1 MFFQDLDDSP
11 AEADVTVVPETPRV
25 TRNTHHFSSSSS
37 LSTLSVSEEDDV
49 RVTSVSPSKTRK
61 QLSEEANDFLSKL
74 KQRVDRDKGKRRG
87 KGKRKKKLG
96 TKDSAGERS
105 VTHGTPRKRSP
116 RSRQDNCTDTSPLAC
131 DVRASVKS
139 HQRCSASPVAEIP
152 RASRREDCTD
162 TSPMACDVRASVKS
176 HQHPTTSPAGDIP
189 RDFESCSNLPLQEF
203 RRDVEPRPVSPG
215 RTSPGYSQQSRAS
228 PILLHEDCVSDC
240 VVLDHSPPLSP
251 DLFQQQHESPQ
262 NSPHKEIGETVAA
275 ELLKCYSPRG
285 KNISFENLD
294 DVDIAESCANQ
305 TAVNVSRP
313 LEVMSPPVPSPEYSF
328 LEPISSPGS
337 PLPCASPLR
346 DQIVCSPDSVSPGL
360 PVGWKST
367 QSESGPG
374 TCAPSNSPVSPSVCS
389 FSSQIADSR
398 RKSGKQETASRKLDL
413 EKEKESTEPG
423 PSTDV
428 IEIDLN
434 LPLME
439 RIRAARNGGKKIY
452 KVKDVN
458 EDGSDEDCMENK
470 LVPNMKKTPEA
481 SSQKDSELISTAEM
495 KEVQNISVDADLDFH
510 DDGGYNFDVEE
521 LQNLERLENDKQADF
536 NDQEEYHLEK
546 GNGARKEKASKA
558 GGNKRKI
565 PPSQRQRK
573 QDDDDEEEDKPQK
586 TQKKRGKKAESG
598 TSKATAQTISG
609 RVTPMPNYNDMATPV
624 LKVNLL
630 WKRIFY
636 AY

>member
-1 MFFQDLDDSP
+1 M
-11 AEADVTVVPETPRV
+11 
-25 TRNTHHFSSSSS
+25 TRNTHYFSSSSS
-37 LSTLSVSEEDDV
+37 LSTLSANEEDDV
-49 RVTSVSPSKTRK
+49 RVTSFSPSKTRK

-74 KQRVDRDKGKRRG
+74 KQRVDRDKDKRRG
-87 KGKRKKKLG
+87 KGKRKKKVG

-131 DVRASVKS
+131 DVGASV
-139 HQRCSASPVAEIP
+139 R
-152 RASRREDCTD
+152 
-162 TSPMACDVRASVKS
+162 S
-176 HQHPTTSPAGDIP
+176 HQHATASPAGDIP
-189 RDFESCSNLPLQEF
+189 RDFESCSNLPLPEF
-203 RRDVEPRPVSPG
+203 PRDVEPRRVSPE
-215 RTSPGYSQQSRAS
+215 RISPGYSQQSRAS
-228 PILLHEDCVSDC
+228 PTLLHEDCVSDC

-262 NSPHKEIGETVAA
+262 NSAYKEKGETMSA
-275 ELLKCYSPRG
+275 ELLKCHSPGG

-294 DVDIAESCANQ
+294 DVDIVESCANQ

-337 PLPCASPLR
+337 SLPCASALQ

-360 PVGWKST
+360 PVGLKST
-367 QSESGPG
+367 QSESGLG
-374 TCAPSNSPVSPSVCS
+374 TCAQSNSPVSPSVCS

-398 RKSGKQETASRKLDL
+398 RKSRKQETASRKLDL
-413 EKEKESTEPG
+413 EKEKEKEKESTEPG
-423 PSTDV
+423 LSTDV

-439 RIRAARNGGKKIY
+439 RIRAARNGGKKIF

-470 LVPNMKKTPEA
+470 RVPNMKKTPEA
-481 SSQKDSELISTAEM
+481 SSQKDSELISTVEM
-495 KEVQNISVDADLDFH
+495 KEVQNISVDSDLDFH

-521 LQNLERLENDKQADF
+521 LQNLERLKNDNQADF
-536 NDQEEYHLEK
+536 NEQEECHPEK
-546 GNGARKEKASKA
+546 GKTSRQEKASKA

-565 PPSQRQRK
+565 PPSQQQRK
-573 QDDDDEEEDKPQK
+573 KDDEEEEDKPQK
-586 TQKKRGKKAESG
+586 TQKKRGKKAQSE
-598 TSKATAQTISG
+598 TSKATAQTVSG

-624 LKVNLL
+624 LKVNML

>member
-1 MFFQDLDDSP
+1 M
-11 AEADVTVVPETPRV
+11 

-37 LSTLSVSEEDDV
+37 LSTLSASEEDDV
-49 RVTSVSPSKTRK
+49 RVTSFSPSKTRK

-74 KQRVDRDKGKRRG
+74 KQRVDRDKDKRRG
-87 KGKRKKKLG
+87 KGKRKKKVG
-96 TKDSAGERS
+96 TKDWAGERS

-131 DVRASVKS
+131 DVRASV
-139 HQRCSASPVAEIP
+139 R
-152 RASRREDCTD
+152 
-162 TSPMACDVRASVKS
+162 S
-176 HQHPTTSPAGDIP
+176 HQHPTASPAGDIP
-189 RDFESCSNLPLQEF
+189 RDLESCSNLPLQEF
-203 RRDVEPRPVSPG
+203 PRDVEPRLVSPD
-215 RTSPGYSQQSRAS
+215 RISPGYSQQSRAS
-228 PILLHEDCVSDC
+228 PTLLHEDCVSDC

-262 NSPHKEIGETVAA
+262 NSAYKEKGETMSA
-275 ELLKCYSPRG
+275 ELLKCHSPGG

-294 DVDIAESCANQ
+294 DVDIVESCANQ

-337 PLPCASPLR
+337 SLPCASPPQ
-346 DQIVCSPDSVSPGL
+346 DKIVCSPDSVSPGL
-360 PVGWKST
+360 PVGLKST
-367 QSESGPG
+367 QSESGLG
-374 TCAPSNSPVSPSVCS
+374 TCAQSNSPVSPSVCS
-389 FSSQIADSR
+389 FSSQTADSR
-398 RKSGKQETASRKLDL
+398 KKSRKQETASRKLDL

-452 KVKDVN
+452 KVKDVI

-470 LVPNMKKTPEA
+470 LVPNMKKTTEA
-481 SSQKDSELISTAEM
+481 SSQKDSELISTVEM

-521 LQNLERLENDKQADF
+521 LQNLERLKNDNQVNF
-536 NDQEEYHLEK
+536 NEREECHPEK
-546 GNGARKEKASKA
+546 GKSSRQEKASKA

-565 PPSQRQRK
+565 PPSQQQRK
-573 QDDDDEEEDKPQK
+573 QDDDDEEDKPQK
-586 TQKKRGKKAESG
+586 TQKKRGKKAESE
-598 TSKATAQTISG
+598 TSKATAQTVSG

-624 LKVNLL
+624 LKVNML

>member
-1 MFFQDLDDSP
+1 M
-11 AEADVTVVPETPRV
+11 A
-25 TRNTHHFSSSSS
+25 RNTHHSSSSSS
-37 LSTLSVSEEDDV
+37 LSTLSASEEDDV
-49 RVTSVSPSKTRK
+49 RVTSFSPSKTRK

-74 KQRVDRDKGKRRG
+74 KQRVDRDKDKRRG
-87 KGKRKKKLG
+87 KGKRKKKVG

-131 DVRASVKS
+131 HVRASVRS
-139 HQRCSASPVAEIP
+139 HQRRSASPVGEIP
-152 RASRREDCTD
+152 RGSRQEDCID
-162 TSPMACDVRASVKS
+162 TSPLACDVRASVRS
-176 HQHPTTSPAGDIP
+176 HQHLTASPAGDIP
-189 RDFESCSNLPLQEF
+189 RDLESCSNLPLQEF
-203 RRDVEPRPVSPG
+203 SRDVEPRRVSPE
-215 RTSPGYSQQSRAS
+215 RIPPGYSQQSRAS
-228 PILLHEDCVSDC
+228 PTLLHEDCVSDC

-262 NSPHKEIGETVAA
+262 TPTYNEKGETMSA
-275 ELLKCYSPRG
+275 ELLKCHSPG
-285 KNISFENLD
+285 SKNISFENLD
-294 DVDIAESCANQ
+294 DADIAESCANQ

-337 PLPCASPLR
+337 PLPCASPLH
-346 DQIVCSPDSVSPGL
+346 DQIVCSPDSVSPSL
-360 PVGWKST
+360 PAGWKST
-367 QSESGPG
+367 QSGSGLG

-398 RKSGKQETASRKLDL
+398 RKSRKQETASRKLDL

-452 KVKDVN
+452 KVTDVN
-458 EDGSDEDCMENK
+458 EDGSDEDCMEDK
-470 LVPNMKKTPEA
+470 LAPNLKKCPEA
-481 SSQKDSELISTAEM
+481 SSQKDNDLISTVEIR
-495 KEVQNISVDADLDFH
+495 EVQKISGDTDLDFH

-521 LQNLERLENDKQADF
+521 LQNLERLENDNQADF
-536 NDQEEYHLEK
+536 NEQEECHPEEGK
-546 GNGARKEKASKA
+546 SSRQEKASKA

-586 TQKKRGKKAESG
+586 TQKKRGKKAESE
-598 TSKATAQTISG
+598 TSKATVPTVSG

-624 LKVNLL
+624 LKVNML

-636 AY
+636 TY

>member
-1 MFFQDLDDSP
+1 M
-11 AEADVTVVPETPRV
+11 
-25 TRNTHHFSSSSS
+25 TRNTHYFSSSSS
-37 LSTLSVSEEDDV
+37 LSTLSASEEDDV
-49 RVTSVSPSKTRK
+49 RVTCFSPSKTRK

-74 KQRVDRDKGKRRG
+74 KQRVDRDKDKRRG
-87 KGKRKKKLG
+87 KGKRKKKVG
-96 TKDSAGERS
+96 TKDSAGKRS

-131 DVRASVKS
+131 DVRASV
-139 HQRCSASPVAEIP
+139 R
-152 RASRREDCTD
+152 
-162 TSPMACDVRASVKS
+162 S
-176 HQHPTTSPAGDIP
+176 HQHPTASPAGDIP
-189 RDFESCSNLPLQEF
+189 RDLESCSNLPLQEF
-203 RRDVEPRPVSPG
+203 PRDVEPRLVSPD
-215 RTSPGYSQQSRAS
+215 RISPGYSQQSRAS
-228 PILLHEDCVSDC
+228 PTLLHEDCVPDC

-262 NSPHKEIGETVAA
+262 NSAYKEKGETVSA
-275 ELLKCYSPRG
+275 ELLKCHSPGG

-294 DVDIAESCANQ
+294 DVDIVESCANQ

-328 LEPISSPGS
+328 LEPVSSPGS
-337 PLPCASPLR
+337 PLPCPSPPQ

-360 PVGWKST
+360 PVGLKST
-367 QSESGPG
+367 QSESGLG
-374 TCAPSNSPVSPSVCS
+374 TCAQSNSPVSPSVCS
-389 FSSQIADSR
+389 FSSQTADSR
-398 RKSGKQETASRKLDL
+398 KKSRKQETASRKLDL
-413 EKEKESTEPG
+413 EKEKEKESTEPG

-452 KVKDVN
+452 KVKDVI

-470 LVPNMKKTPEA
+470 LVPNMKKTTEA
-481 SSQKDSELISTAEM
+481 SSQKDSELISTVEM

-521 LQNLERLENDKQADF
+521 LQNLERLKNDNQVDF
-536 NDQEEYHLEK
+536 NEQEECHPEK
-546 GNGARKEKASKA
+546 GKSSRQEKASKA

-565 PPSQRQRK
+565 PPSQQQRK
-573 QDDDDEEEDKPQK
+573 QGDDDDEEDKPQK
-586 TQKKRGKKAESG
+586 TQKKRGKKAESE
-598 TSKATAQTISG
+598 TSKTTAQTVSG

-624 LKVNLL
+624 LKVNMLL
-630 WKRIFY
+630 KLIFY

>member
-1 MFFQDLDDSP
+1 M
-11 AEADVTVVPETPRV
+11 A
-25 TRNTHHFSSSSS
+25 RNTHHFSSSSS
-37 LSTLSVSEEDDV
+37 LSTLSASEEDDV
-49 RVTSVSPSKTRK
+49 RVTSFSPSKTRK

-74 KQRVDRDKGKRRG
+74 KQRVDRDKDKRRG
-87 KGKRKKKLG
+87 KGKRKKKVG

-116 RSRQDNCTDTSPLAC
+116 RSRQDNCTDTSSLAC
-131 DVRASVKS
+131 DVRASVRS
-139 HQRCSASPVAEIP
+139 HQGRSASPVGEIP
-152 RASRREDCTD
+152 RGSYREDCTD
-162 TSPMACDVRASVKS
+162 TSPLACNVRASVRS
-176 HQHPTTSPAGDIP
+176 HQHPTASPAGDIP
-189 RDFESCSNLPLQEF
+189 RDLETCSNLPLQEF
-203 RRDVEPRPVSPG
+203 PRDVEPRRVSPE
-215 RTSPGYSQQSRAS
+215 RISPGYSQQSRAS
-228 PILLHEDCVSDC
+228 PTLLHEDCVSDC
-240 VVLDHSPPLSP
+240 VVLDNSPPLSP

-262 NSPHKEIGETVAA
+262 NSAYKEKGETMSA
-275 ELLKCYSPRG
+275 EPLKCHSPGG

-328 LEPISSPGS
+328 LEPISSPGF
-337 PLPCASPLR
+337 PLPCASPLQ

-367 QSESGPG
+367 QSDSGLG

-398 RKSGKQETASRKLDL
+398 RKSRKQETASRKLDL
-413 EKEKESTEPG
+413 EKEKKKESTEPG

-458 EDGSDEDCMENK
+458 EDGSDEDCREDK
-470 LVPNMKKTPEA
+470 LVPNMKKSPEA
-481 SSQKDSELISTAEM
+481 SSQKDSELISKVEM
-495 KEVQNISVDADLDFH
+495 KEVQDISVDADLDFH

-521 LQNLERLENDKQADF
+521 LQNLERLKNDNQADF
-536 NDQEEYHLEK
+536 NEQEKCHPEK
-546 GNGARKEKASKA
+546 GKSSRQDKASTV

-573 QDDDDEEEDKPQK
+573 QDDDDEEEDKSQK
-586 TQKKRGKKAESG
+586 IQKKCGKKAESG
-598 TSKATAQTISG
+598 TSKATAQTVSG

-624 LKVNLL
+624 LKVDMHL
-630 WKRIFY
+630 KRIV
-636 AY
+636 

>member
-1 MFFQDLDDSP
+1 M
-11 AEADVTVVPETPRV
+11 

-37 LSTLSVSEEDDV
+37 LSTLSASEEDDV
-49 RVTSVSPSKTRK
+49 RVTSFSPSKTRK

-74 KQRVDRDKGKRRG
+74 KQRVDRDKDKRRG
-87 KGKRKKKLG
+87 KGKRKKKVG

-131 DVRASVKS
+131 DVRASV
-139 HQRCSASPVAEIP
+139 R
-152 RASRREDCTD
+152 
-162 TSPMACDVRASVKS
+162 S
-176 HQHPTTSPAGDIP
+176 HQHPTASPAGDIP
-189 RDFESCSNLPLQEF
+189 RDLESCSNLPLQEF
-203 RRDVEPRPVSPG
+203 PRDVEPRLVSPD
-215 RTSPGYSQQSRAS
+215 RISPGYSQQSRAS
-228 PILLHEDCVSDC
+228 PTLLHEDCVPDC

-262 NSPHKEIGETVAA
+262 NSAYKEKGETVSA
-275 ELLKCYSPRG
+275 ELLKCHSPGG

-294 DVDIAESCANQ
+294 DVDIVESCANQ

-328 LEPISSPGS
+328 LEPVSSPGS
-337 PLPCASPLR
+337 PLPCPSPPQ

-360 PVGWKST
+360 PVGLKST
-367 QSESGPG
+367 QSESGLG
-374 TCAPSNSPVSPSVCS
+374 TCAQSNSPVSPSVCS
-389 FSSQIADSR
+389 FSSQTADSR
-398 RKSGKQETASRKLDL
+398 KKSRKQETASRKLDL
-413 EKEKESTEPG
+413 EKEKEKESTEPG

-470 LVPNMKKTPEA
+470 RVPNMKKSPEA
-481 SSQKDSELISTAEM
+481 SSQKDSELISTMEM
-495 KEVQNISVDADLDFH
+495 KEVQNISVDSDLDFH

-521 LQNLERLENDKQADF
+521 LQNLERLKNDNQVDF
-536 NDQEEYHLEK
+536 NEQEECHLEK
-546 GNGARKEKASKA
+546 GKSSRQEKASKA

-565 PPSQRQRK
+565 PPSQQQRK
-573 QDDDDEEEDKPQK
+573 QGDDDDEEDKPQK
-586 TQKKRGKKAESG
+586 TQKKRGKKAESE
-598 TSKATAQTISG
+598 TSKTTAQTVSG

-624 LKVNLL
+624 LKVNMLL
-630 WKRIFY
+630 KLIFY

>member
-1 MFFQDLDDSP
+1 M
-11 AEADVTVVPETPRV
+11 A
-25 TRNTHHFSSSSS
+25 RNTHHFSSSSS
-37 LSTLSVSEEDDV
+37 LSTLSASEEDDV
-49 RVTSVSPSKTRK
+49 RVTSFSPSKTRK

-74 KQRVDRDKGKRRG
+74 KQRVDRDKDKRRG
-87 KGKRKKKLG
+87 KGKRKKKVG

-131 DVRASVKS
+131 DVRASV
-139 HQRCSASPVAEIP
+139 R
-152 RASRREDCTD
+152 
-162 TSPMACDVRASVKS
+162 S
-176 HQHPTTSPAGDIP
+176 HQHPTASPAGDIP
-189 RDFESCSNLPLQEF
+189 RDLESCSNLPLQEF
-203 RRDVEPRPVSPG
+203 PRDVEPRLVSPD
-215 RTSPGYSQQSRAS
+215 RISPGYSQQSRAS
-228 PILLHEDCVSDC
+228 PTLLHEDCVPDC

-262 NSPHKEIGETVAA
+262 NSAYKETGETMSS
-275 ELLKCYSPRG
+275 ELLKCHSPG
-285 KNISFENLD
+285 DKNISFENLD

-337 PLPCASPLR
+337 PMPCASPLQ
-346 DQIVCSPDSVSPGL
+346 DKIVCSPDSVSPGL

-367 QSESGPG
+367 QSESGLG
-374 TCAPSNSPVSPSVCS
+374 TCAESNSPVSPSVCS

-398 RKSGKQETASRKLDL
+398 RKSRKQETASRKLDL
-413 EKEKESTEPG
+413 EKEKEKEKESTEPG
-423 PSTDV
+423 LSTDV

-481 SSQKDSELISTAEM
+481 SSQKDGELISTVEM
-495 KEVQNISVDADLDFH
+495 KEVQNISVDSDLDFH

-521 LQNLERLENDKQADF
+521 LQNLERLKNDNQVDF
-536 NDQEEYHLEK
+536 NEQEECHPEK
-546 GNGARKEKASKA
+546 GKSSRQEKASKG

-565 PPSQRQRK
+565 PPSQQQRK
-573 QDDDDEEEDKPQK
+573 QDDDDEEDKPQK
-586 TQKKRGKKAESG
+586 TQKKRGKKAESE
-598 TSKATAQTISG
+598 TSKATAQTVSG

-630 WKRIFY
+630 LKLIFY

>member
-1 MFFQDLDDSP
+1 M
-11 AEADVTVVPETPRV
+11 

-37 LSTLSVSEEDDV
+37 LSTLSASEEDDV
-49 RVTSVSPSKTRK
+49 RVTSFSPSKTRK

-74 KQRVDRDKGKRRG
+74 KQRVDRDKDKRRG
-87 KGKRKKKLG
+87 KGKRKKKVG

-105 VTHGTPRKRSP
+105 LTHGTPRKRSP
-116 RSRQDNCTDTSPLAC
+116 RPRQDNCTDTSSLACDVRASVRSHQRRSPSPVGGIPRGSRQEDCTDTSPLAC
-131 DVRASVKS
+131 DVRAPI
-139 HQRCSASPVAEIP
+139 R
-152 RASRREDCTD
+152 
-162 TSPMACDVRASVKS
+162 S
-176 HQHPTTSPAGDIP
+176 HQHPTASPAGDLP
-189 RDFESCSNLPLQEF
+189 RDLENYSNLPLQEF
-203 RRDVEPRPVSPG
+203 PRDVEPRLVSPD
-215 RTSPGYSQQSRAS
+215 RISPGYSQQSRAS
-228 PILLHEDCVSDC
+228 PTLLHEDCVPDC

-262 NSPHKEIGETVAA
+262 NSAYKEKGETMSA
-275 ELLKCYSPRG
+275 ELLKCHSPGG

-294 DVDIAESCANQ
+294 DVDIVESCANQ

-337 PLPCASPLR
+337 PMPCASPLH

-360 PVGWKST
+360 PVGLKST
-367 QSESGPG
+367 QSESGLG
-374 TCAPSNSPVSPSVCS
+374 TCAQSTSPVSPSVCS

-398 RKSGKQETASRKLDL
+398 RKSRKQETASRKLDL
-413 EKEKESTEPG
+413 EKEKEKEKESTEPG
-423 PSTDV
+423 LSTDV

-481 SSQKDSELISTAEM
+481 SSQKDSELISTVEM

-521 LQNLERLENDKQADF
+521 LQNLERLKNDNQVDF
-536 NDQEEYHLEK
+536 NEQEECHPEK
-546 GNGARKEKASKA
+546 GKSSRQEKASKG

-565 PPSQRQRK
+565 PPSQQQRK
-573 QDDDDEEEDKPQK
+573 QDDDDEEDKPQK
-586 TQKKRGKKAESG
+586 TQKKRGKKAESE
-598 TSKATAQTISG
+598 TSKATAQTVSG

-630 WKRIFY
+630 LKLIFY

>member
-1 MFFQDLDDSP
+1 M
-11 AEADVTVVPETPRV
+11 
-25 TRNTHHFSSSSS
+25 TRNTHYFSSSSS
-37 LSTLSVSEEDDV
+37 LSTLSASEEDDV
-49 RVTSVSPSKTRK
+49 RVTSFSPSKTRK

-74 KQRVDRDKGKRRG
+74 KQRVDRDKEKRRG
-87 KGKRKKKLG
+87 KGKRKKKVG

-105 VTHGTPRKRSP
+105 VTHGTSRRRSP

-131 DVRASVKS
+131 DVRASV
-139 HQRCSASPVAEIP
+139 R
-152 RASRREDCTD
+152 
-162 TSPMACDVRASVKS
+162 S
-176 HQHPTTSPAGDIP
+176 HQHPTASPAGDIP
-189 RDFESCSNLPLQEF
+189 RDLESCSNLPLQEF
-203 RRDVEPRPVSPG
+203 PRDVEPRLVSPD
-215 RTSPGYSQQSRAS
+215 RISPGYSQQSKAS
-228 PILLHEDCVSDC
+228 PTLLHEDCVPDC

-262 NSPHKEIGETVAA
+262 NSAYKEIGETMSS
-275 ELLKCYSPRG
+275 ELLKCHSPG
-285 KNISFENLD
+285 DKNISFENLD

-305 TAVNVSRP
+305 TAVDVSRP
-313 LEVMSPPVPSPEYSF
+313 LEVMSPPIPSPEYSF

-337 PLPCASPLR
+337 PMPCASPLQ

-367 QSESGPG
+367 QSESGLG
-374 TCAPSNSPVSPSVCS
+374 TCAESNSPVSPSVCL

-398 RKSGKQETASRKLDL
+398 RKSRKQETASRKLDL
-413 EKEKESTEPG
+413 EKEKEKESTEPG

-458 EDGSDEDCMENK
+458 EDGSNEDCMENK

-481 SSQKDSELISTAEM
+481 SSQKDSELISTVEM

-521 LQNLERLENDKQADF
+521 LQNLERLKNDNQVDF
-536 NDQEEYHLEK
+536 NEQEECHPEK
-546 GNGARKEKASKA
+546 GKSSRQEKASKA

-565 PPSQRQRK
+565 PLSQQQRK
-573 QDDDDEEEDKPQK
+573 QGDDDDEEDKPQK
-586 TQKKRGKKAESG
+586 TQKKRGKKAESE
-598 TSKATAQTISG
+598 TSKATAQTVSG

-624 LKVNLL
+624 LKVNILL
-630 WKRIFY
+630 KLIFY

>member
-1 MFFQDLDDSP
+1 M
-11 AEADVTVVPETPRV
+11 

-37 LSTLSVSEEDDV
+37 LSTLSASEEDDV
-49 RVTSVSPSKTRK
+49 RVTCFSPSKTRK

-74 KQRVDRDKGKRRG
+74 KQRVDRDKDKRRG
-87 KGKRKKKLG
+87 KGKRKKKVG

-105 VTHGTPRKRSP
+105 LTHGTPRKRSP
-116 RSRQDNCTDTSPLAC
+116 RPRQDNCTDTSSLAC
-131 DVRASVKS
+131 DVRASV
-139 HQRCSASPVAEIP
+139 R
-152 RASRREDCTD
+152 
-162 TSPMACDVRASVKS
+162 S
-176 HQHPTTSPAGDIP
+176 HQHPTASPAGDIP
-189 RDFESCSNLPLQEF
+189 RDLESCSNLPLQEF
-203 RRDVEPRPVSPG
+203 PRDVEPRLVSPD
-215 RTSPGYSQQSRAS
+215 RISPGYSQQSRAS
-228 PILLHEDCVSDC
+228 PTLLHEDCVPDC

-262 NSPHKEIGETVAA
+262 NSAYKEKGETVSA
-275 ELLKCYSPRG
+275 ELLKCHSPG
-285 KNISFENLD
+285 AKNISFENLD
-294 DVDIAESCANQ
+294 DVDIVESCANQ
-305 TAVNVSRP
+305 TAVNLSRP

-328 LEPISSPGS
+328 LEPVSSPGS
-337 PLPCASPLR
+337 PLPCASPPQ

-360 PVGWKST
+360 PVGLKST
-367 QSESGPG
+367 QSESGLG
-374 TCAPSNSPVSPSVCS
+374 TCAESNSPVSPSVCS

-398 RKSGKQETASRKLDL
+398 RKSRKQETASRKLDL
-413 EKEKESTEPG
+413 EKEKEKEKESTEPG
-423 PSTDV
+423 LSTDV

-481 SSQKDSELISTAEM
+481 SSQKDGELISTVEM
-495 KEVQNISVDADLDFH
+495 KEVQNISVDSDLDFH

-521 LQNLERLENDKQADF
+521 LQNLERLKNDNQVDF
-536 NDQEEYHLEK
+536 NEQEECHPEEGK
-546 GNGARKEKASKA
+546 SSRQEKASKG

-565 PPSQRQRK
+565 PPSQQQRK
-573 QDDDDEEEDKPQK
+573 QDDDDEEDKPQK
-586 TQKKRGKKAESG
+586 TQKKRGKKAESE
-598 TSKATAQTISG
+598 TSKATAQTVSG

-630 WKRIFY
+630 LKLIFY

>member
-1 MFFQDLDDSP
+1 M
-11 AEADVTVVPETPRV
+11 
-25 TRNTHHFSSSSS
+25 TRNTHYFSSSSS
-37 LSTLSVSEEDDV
+37 LSTLSASEEDDV
-49 RVTSVSPSKTRK
+49 RVTSFSPSKTRK

-74 KQRVDRDKGKRRG
+74 KQRVDRDKDKRRG
-87 KGKRKKKLG
+87 KGKRKKKVG
-96 TKDSAGERS
+96 TKDWAGERS

-131 DVRASVKS
+131 DVRASV
-139 HQRCSASPVAEIP
+139 R
-152 RASRREDCTD
+152 
-162 TSPMACDVRASVKS
+162 S
-176 HQHPTTSPAGDIP
+176 HQHPTASPAGDIP
-189 RDFESCSNLPLQEF
+189 RDLESCSNLPLQEF
-203 RRDVEPRPVSPG
+203 PRDVEPRLVSPD
-215 RTSPGYSQQSRAS
+215 RISPGYSQQSRAS
-228 PILLHEDCVSDC
+228 PTLLHEDCVPDC

-262 NSPHKEIGETVAA
+262 NSAYKEKGETVSA
-275 ELLKCYSPRG
+275 ELLKCHSPGG

-294 DVDIAESCANQ
+294 DVDIVESCANQ

-328 LEPISSPGS
+328 LEPVSSPGS
-337 PLPCASPLR
+337 PLPCPSPPQ

-360 PVGWKST
+360 PVGLKST
-367 QSESGPG
+367 QSESGLG
-374 TCAPSNSPVSPSVCS
+374 TCAQSNSPVSPSVCS
-389 FSSQIADSR
+389 FSSQTADSR
-398 RKSGKQETASRKLDL
+398 KKSRKQETASRKLDL

-458 EDGSDEDCMENK
+458 EDGSDEDCTENK

-481 SSQKDSELISTAEM
+481 SSQKDSELISTVEM

-521 LQNLERLENDKQADF
+521 LQNLERLKNDNQVNF
-536 NDQEEYHLEK
+536 NEREECHPEK
-546 GNGARKEKASKA
+546 GKSSRQEKASKA

-565 PPSQRQRK
+565 PPSQQQRK
-573 QDDDDEEEDKPQK
+573 QDDDDEEDKPQK
-586 TQKKRGKKAESG
+586 TQKKRGKKAESE
-598 TSKATAQTISG
+598 TSKATAQTVSG

-624 LKVNLL
+624 LKVNML

>member
-1 MFFQDLDDSP
+1 M
-11 AEADVTVVPETPRV
+11 

-37 LSTLSVSEEDDV
+37 LSTLSASEEDDV
-49 RVTSVSPSKTRK
+49 RVTCFSPSKTRK

-74 KQRVDRDKGKRRG
+74 KQRVDRDKDKRRG
-87 KGKRKKKLG
+87 KGKRKKKVG

-105 VTHGTPRKRSP
+105 LTHGTPRKRSP
-116 RSRQDNCTDTSPLAC
+116 RPRQDNCTDTSSLAC
-131 DVRASVKS
+131 DVRASV
-139 HQRCSASPVAEIP
+139 R
-152 RASRREDCTD
+152 
-162 TSPMACDVRASVKS
+162 S
-176 HQHPTTSPAGDIP
+176 HQHPTASPAGDIP
-189 RDFESCSNLPLQEF
+189 RDLESCSNLPLQEF
-203 RRDVEPRPVSPG
+203 PRDVEPRLVSPD
-215 RTSPGYSQQSRAS
+215 RISPGYSQQSRAS
-228 PILLHEDCVSDC
+228 PTLLHEDCVPDC

-262 NSPHKEIGETVAA
+262 NSAYKEKGETVSA
-275 ELLKCYSPRG
+275 ELLKCHSPGG

-294 DVDIAESCANQ
+294 DVDIVESCANQ

-328 LEPISSPGS
+328 LEPVSSPGS
-337 PLPCASPLR
+337 PLPCPSPPQ

-360 PVGWKST
+360 PVGLKST
-367 QSESGPG
+367 QSESGLG
-374 TCAPSNSPVSPSVCS
+374 TCTESNSPVSPSVCS

-398 RKSGKQETASRKLDL
+398 RKSRKQETASRKLDL
-413 EKEKESTEPG
+413 EKEKEKEKESTEPG
-423 PSTDV
+423 LSTDV

-470 LVPNMKKTPEA
+470 LVPNMKKTTEA
-481 SSQKDSELISTAEM
+481 SSQKDSELISTVEM

-521 LQNLERLENDKQADF
+521 LQNLERLKNDNQVNF
-536 NDQEEYHLEK
+536 NEREECHPEK
-546 GNGARKEKASKA
+546 GKSSRQEKASKA

-565 PPSQRQRK
+565 PPSQQQRK
-573 QDDDDEEEDKPQK
+573 QDDDDEEDKPQK
-586 TQKKRGKKAESG
+586 TQKKRGKKAESE
-598 TSKATAQTISG
+598 TSKATAQTVSG

-630 WKRIFY
+630 LKLIFY

>member
-1 MFFQDLDDSP
+1 M
-11 AEADVTVVPETPRV
+11 A
-25 TRNTHHFSSSSS
+25 RNTHHFSSSSS
-37 LSTLSVSEEDDV
+37 LSTLSASEEDDV
-49 RVTSVSPSKTRK
+49 RVTSFSPSKTRK
-61 QLSEEANDFLSKL
+61 RLSEEANDFLSKL
-74 KQRVDRDKGKRRG
+74 KQRVDRDKDKRRG
-87 KGKRKKKLG
+87 KGKRKKKVG

-105 VTHGTPRKRSP
+105 LTHGTPRKRSP

-131 DVRASVKS
+131 DVRASV
-139 HQRCSASPVAEIP
+139 R
-152 RASRREDCTD
+152 
-162 TSPMACDVRASVKS
+162 S
-176 HQHPTTSPAGDIP
+176 HQHPTASPAGDIP
-189 RDFESCSNLPLQEF
+189 RDLESCSNLPLQEF
-203 RRDVEPRPVSPG
+203 PRDVEPRLVSPD
-215 RTSPGYSQQSRAS
+215 RISPGYSQQSRAS
-228 PILLHEDCVSDC
+228 PTLLHEDCVPDC

-262 NSPHKEIGETVAA
+262 NSAYKEKGETVSA
-275 ELLKCYSPRG
+275 ELLKCHSPGG

-294 DVDIAESCANQ
+294 DVDIVESCANQ
-305 TAVNVSRP
+305 TAVNLSRP

-328 LEPISSPGS
+328 LEPVSSPGS
-337 PLPCASPLR
+337 PLPCPSPPQ

-367 QSESGPG
+367 QSESGLG
-374 TCAPSNSPVSPSVCS
+374 TCAESNSPVSPSVCS

-398 RKSGKQETASRKLDL
+398 RKSRKQETASRKLDL
-413 EKEKESTEPG
+413 EKEKEKESTEPG

-470 LVPNMKKTPEA
+470 LVPNMKKTTEA
-481 SSQKDSELISTAEM
+481 SSQKDSELISTVEM

-521 LQNLERLENDKQADF
+521 LQNLERLENDKLADF
-536 NDQEEYHLEK
+536 NDHEDYHPEKVNSSRQEK
-546 GNGARKEKASKA
+546 PSKA

-636 AY
+636 AYQS

>member
-1 MFFQDLDDSP
+1 M
-11 AEADVTVVPETPRV
+11 
-25 TRNTHHFSSSSS
+25 TRNTHYFSSSSS
-37 LSTLSVSEEDDV
+37 LSTLSASEEDDV
-49 RVTSVSPSKTRK
+49 RVTSFSPSKTRK

-74 KQRVDRDKGKRRG
+74 KQRVDRDKDKRRG
-87 KGKRKKKLG
+87 KGKRKKKVG

-105 VTHGTPRKRSP
+105 LTHGTSRRRSP

-131 DVRASVKS
+131 DVRASV
-139 HQRCSASPVAEIP
+139 R
-152 RASRREDCTD
+152 
-162 TSPMACDVRASVKS
+162 S
-176 HQHPTTSPAGDIP
+176 HQHPTASPAGDIP
-189 RDFESCSNLPLQEF
+189 RDLESCSNLPLQEF
-203 RRDVEPRPVSPG
+203 PRDVEPRLVSPD
-215 RTSPGYSQQSRAS
+215 RISPGYSQQSRAS
-228 PILLHEDCVSDC
+228 PTLLHEDCVSDC

-262 NSPHKEIGETVAA
+262 NSAYKEKGETVSA
-275 ELLKCYSPRG
+275 ELLKCHSPGG

-294 DVDIAESCANQ
+294 DVDIVESCANQ

-328 LEPISSPGS
+328 LEPVSSPGS
-337 PLPCASPLR
+337 PLPCPSPPQ

-360 PVGWKST
+360 PVGLKST
-367 QSESGPG
+367 QSESGLG
-374 TCAPSNSPVSPSVCS
+374 TCAQSNSPVSPSVCS

-398 RKSGKQETASRKLDL
+398 RKSRKQETASRKLDL
-413 EKEKESTEPG
+413 EKEKEKEKESTEPG
-423 PSTDV
+423 LSTDV

-452 KVKDVN
+452 KVKDVI

-470 LVPNMKKTPEA
+470 LVPNMKKTTEA
-481 SSQKDSELISTAEM
+481 SSQKDSELISPVEM

-521 LQNLERLENDKQADF
+521 LQNLERLKNDNQVDF
-536 NDQEEYHLEK
+536 NEQEECHPEK
-546 GNGARKEKASKA
+546 GKSSRQEKASKA

-565 PPSQRQRK
+565 PPSQQQRK

-586 TQKKRGKKAESG
+586 TQKKRGKKAESE
-598 TSKATAQTISG
+598 TSKATAQTVSG

-624 LKVNLL
+624 LKVNMP
-630 WKRIFY
+630 
-636 AY
+636 

>member
-1 MFFQDLDDSP
+1 M
-11 AEADVTVVPETPRV
+11 A
-25 TRNTHHFSSSSS
+25 RNTHHFSSSSS
-37 LSTLSVSEEDDV
+37 LSTLSASEEDDV
-49 RVTSVSPSKTRK
+49 RVTSFSPSKTRK

-74 KQRVDRDKGKRRG
+74 KQRVDRDKDKRRG
-87 KGKRKKKLG
+87 KGKRKKKVG

-131 DVRASVKS
+131 DVRASV
-139 HQRCSASPVAEIP
+139 R
-152 RASRREDCTD
+152 
-162 TSPMACDVRASVKS
+162 S
-176 HQHPTTSPAGDIP
+176 HQHPTASPAGDIP
-189 RDFESCSNLPLQEF
+189 RDLESCSNLPLQEF
-203 RRDVEPRPVSPG
+203 PRDVEPRLVSPD
-215 RTSPGYSQQSRAS
+215 RISPGYSQQSRAS
-228 PILLHEDCVSDC
+228 PTLLHEDCVPDC

-262 NSPHKEIGETVAA
+262 NSAYKEIGETMSS
-275 ELLKCYSPRG
+275 ELLKCHSPG
-285 KNISFENLD
+285 DKNISFENLD

-337 PLPCASPLR
+337 PMPCASPLQ
-346 DQIVCSPDSVSPGL
+346 DKIVCSPDSVSPGL

-367 QSESGPG
+367 QSESGLG
-374 TCAPSNSPVSPSVCS
+374 TCAESNSPVSPSVCS

-398 RKSGKQETASRKLDL
+398 RKSRKQETASRKLDL
-413 EKEKESTEPG
+413 EKEKEKEKESTEPG
-423 PSTDV
+423 LSTDV

-481 SSQKDSELISTAEM
+481 SSQKDGELISTVEM
-495 KEVQNISVDADLDFH
+495 KEVQNISVDSDLDFH

-521 LQNLERLENDKQADF
+521 LQNLERLKNDNQVDF
-536 NDQEEYHLEK
+536 NEQEECHPEK
-546 GNGARKEKASKA
+546 GKSSRQEKASKG

-565 PPSQRQRK
+565 PPSQQQRK
-573 QDDDDEEEDKPQK
+573 QDDDDEEDKPQK
-586 TQKKRGKKAESG
+586 TQKKRGKKAESE
-598 TSKATAQTISG
+598 TSKATAQTVSG

-630 WKRIFY
+630 LKLIFY

>member
-1 MFFQDLDDSP
+1 M
-11 AEADVTVVPETPRV
+11 
-25 TRNTHHFSSSSS
+25 TRNTHYFSSSSS
-37 LSTLSVSEEDDV
+37 LSTLSASEEDDV
-49 RVTSVSPSKTRK
+49 RVTSFSPSKTRK

-74 KQRVDRDKGKRRG
+74 KQRVDRDKDKRRG
-87 KGKRKKKLG
+87 KGKRKKKVG
-96 TKDSAGERS
+96 TKDSAGERF

-131 DVRASVKS
+131 DVRASV
-139 HQRCSASPVAEIP
+139 R
-152 RASRREDCTD
+152 
-162 TSPMACDVRASVKS
+162 S
-176 HQHPTTSPAGDIP
+176 HQHPTASPAGDIP
-189 RDFESCSNLPLQEF
+189 RDLESCSNLPLQEF
-203 RRDVEPRPVSPG
+203 PRDVEPRLVSPD
-215 RTSPGYSQQSRAS
+215 RISPGYSQQSRAS
-228 PILLHEDCVSDC
+228 PTLLHEDCVSDC

-262 NSPHKEIGETVAA
+262 NSAYKEKGETMSA
-275 ELLKCYSPRG
+275 ELLKCHSPGG
-285 KNISFENLD
+285 KNVSFENLD
-294 DVDIAESCANQ
+294 DVDIVESCANQ
-305 TAVNVSRP
+305 TSVNVSRP

-328 LEPISSPGS
+328 LEPVSSPGS
-337 PLPCASPLR
+337 PLPCPSPPQ

-360 PVGWKST
+360 PAGLKST
-367 QSESGPG
+367 QSESGLG
-374 TCAPSNSPVSPSVCS
+374 TCAQSNSPVSPSVCS
-389 FSSQIADSR
+389 FSSQTADSR
-398 RKSGKQETASRKLDL
+398 KKSRKQETASRKLDL
-413 EKEKESTEPG
+413 EKEKEKEKESTEPG
-423 PSTDV
+423 LSTDV

-439 RIRAARNGGKKIY
+439 RIRASRNGGKKIY
-452 KVKDVN
+452 KVKDVI

-470 LVPNMKKTPEA
+470 LVPNMKKTTEA
-481 SSQKDSELISTAEM
+481 SSQKDSELISTVEM

-521 LQNLERLENDKQADF
+521 LQNLERLENDNQADF
-536 NDQEEYHLEK
+536 NEQEECHPEK
-546 GNGARKEKASKA
+546 GKSSRQEKASKA
-558 GGNKRKI
+558 VRNKRKI

-630 WKRIFY
+630 WKGIFY

>member
-1 MFFQDLDDSP
+1 M
-11 AEADVTVVPETPRV
+11 
-25 TRNTHHFSSSSS
+25 
-37 LSTLSVSEEDDV
+37 
-49 RVTSVSPSKTRK
+49 TSFSPSKTRK

-74 KQRVDRDKGKRRG
+74 KQRVDRDKEKRRG
-87 KGKRKKKLG
+87 KGKRKKKVG

-105 VTHGTPRKRSP
+105 VTHGTSRRRSP

-131 DVRASVKS
+131 DVRASV
-139 HQRCSASPVAEIP
+139 R
-152 RASRREDCTD
+152 
-162 TSPMACDVRASVKS
+162 S
-176 HQHPTTSPAGDIP
+176 HQHPTASPAGDIP
-189 RDFESCSNLPLQEF
+189 RDLESCSNLPLQEF
-203 RRDVEPRPVSPG
+203 PRDVEPRLVSPD
-215 RTSPGYSQQSRAS
+215 RISPGYSQQSKAS
-228 PILLHEDCVSDC
+228 PTLLHEDCVPDC

-262 NSPHKEIGETVAA
+262 NSAYKEIGETMSS
-275 ELLKCYSPRG
+275 ELLKCHSPG
-285 KNISFENLD
+285 DKNISFENLD

-305 TAVNVSRP
+305 TAVDVSRP
-313 LEVMSPPVPSPEYSF
+313 LEVMSPPIPSPEYSF

-337 PLPCASPLR
+337 PMPCASPLQ

-367 QSESGPG
+367 QSESGLG
-374 TCAPSNSPVSPSVCS
+374 TCAESNSPVSPSVCL

-398 RKSGKQETASRKLDL
+398 RKSRKQETASRKLDL
-413 EKEKESTEPG
+413 EKEKEKESTEPG

-452 KVKDVN
+452 KVKDVI

-470 LVPNMKKTPEA
+470 LVPNMKKTTEA
-481 SSQKDSELISTAEM
+481 SSQKDSELISTVEM

-521 LQNLERLENDKQADF
+521 LQNLERLKNDNQVDF
-536 NDQEEYHLEK
+536 NEQEECHPEK
-546 GNGARKEKASKA
+546 GKSSRQEKASKA

-565 PPSQRQRK
+565 PPSQQQRK
-573 QDDDDEEEDKPQK
+573 QGDDDDEEDKPQK
-586 TQKKRGKKAESG
+586 TQKKRGKKAESE
-598 TSKATAQTISG
+598 TSKATAQTVSG

-624 LKVNLL
+624 LKVNMLL
-630 WKRIFY
+630 KLIFY

>member
-1 MFFQDLDDSP
+1 M
-11 AEADVTVVPETPRV
+11 

-37 LSTLSVSEEDDV
+37 LSTLSASEEDDV
-49 RVTSVSPSKTRK
+49 RVTSFSPSKTRK

-74 KQRVDRDKGKRRG
+74 KQRVDRDKDKRRG
-87 KGKRKKKLG
+87 KGKRKKKVG

-131 DVRASVKS
+131 DVRASV
-139 HQRCSASPVAEIP
+139 R
-152 RASRREDCTD
+152 
-162 TSPMACDVRASVKS
+162 S
-176 HQHPTTSPAGDIP
+176 HQHPTASPAGDIP
-189 RDFESCSNLPLQEF
+189 RDLESCSNLPLQEF
-203 RRDVEPRPVSPG
+203 PTDVEPRLVSPD
-215 RTSPGYSQQSRAS
+215 RISPGYSQQSRAS
-228 PILLHEDCVSDC
+228 PTLLHEDCVSDC

-262 NSPHKEIGETVAA
+262 NSAYKEKGETVSA
-275 ELLKCYSPRG
+275 ELLKCHSPGG

-294 DVDIAESCANQ
+294 DVDIVESCANQ

-328 LEPISSPGS
+328 LEPVSSPGS
-337 PLPCASPLR
+337 PLPCPSPPQ

-360 PVGWKST
+360 PVGLKST
-367 QSESGPG
+367 QSESGLG
-374 TCAPSNSPVSPSVCS
+374 TCAQSNSPVSPSVCS
-389 FSSQIADSR
+389 FSSQTADSR
-398 RKSGKQETASRKLDL
+398 KKSRKQETASRKLDL
-413 EKEKESTEPG
+413 EKEKEKESTEPG

-452 KVKDVN
+452 KVKDVI

-470 LVPNMKKTPEA
+470 LVPNMKKTTEA
-481 SSQKDSELISTAEM
+481 SSQKDSEFISTVEM
-495 KEVQNISVDADLDFH
+495 KEVQNISVDSDLDFH

-521 LQNLERLENDKQADF
+521 LQNLERLKNDSQVDF
-536 NDQEEYHLEK
+536 NEQEECHPEK
-546 GNGARKEKASKA
+546 GKSSRQEKASKA

-565 PPSQRQRK
+565 PPSQQQRK
-573 QDDDDEEEDKPQK
+573 KDDDDEEEDKPQK
-586 TQKKRGKKAESG
+586 TQKKRGKKAESE
-598 TSKATAQTISG
+598 TSKATAQTVSG

-624 LKVNLL
+624 LKVNMP
-630 WKRIFY
+630 
-636 AY
+636 

>member
-1 MFFQDLDDSP
+1 M
-11 AEADVTVVPETPRV
+11 A
-25 TRNTHHFSSSSS
+25 RNTHHFSSSSS
-37 LSTLSVSEEDDV
+37 LSTLSASEEDDV
-49 RVTSVSPSKTRK
+49 RVTSFSPSKTRK

-74 KQRVDRDKGKRRG
+74 KQRVDRDKDKRRG
-87 KGKRKKKLG
+87 KGKRKKKVG

-131 DVRASVKS
+131 DVRVSV
-139 HQRCSASPVAEIP
+139 R
-152 RASRREDCTD
+152 
-162 TSPMACDVRASVKS
+162 S
-176 HQHPTTSPAGDIP
+176 HQHPTASPEGDLP
-189 RDFESCSNLPLQEF
+189 RDLESCSNLPLQEF
-203 RRDVEPRPVSPG
+203 PRDVEPRLVSPD
-215 RTSPGYSQQSRAS
+215 RISPGYSQQSRAS
-228 PILLHEDCVSDC
+228 PTLLHEDCVPDC

-251 DLFQQQHESPQ
+251 DLFQQQHESPK
-262 NSPHKEIGETVAA
+262 NSAYKEIGETMSS
-275 ELLKCYSPRG
+275 ELLKCHSPGG

-294 DVDIAESCANQ
+294 DVDIVESCANQ

-313 LEVMSPPVPSPEYSF
+313 LEVMSPPIPSPEYSF
-328 LEPISSPGS
+328 LEPVSSPGS
-337 PLPCASPLR
+337 PLPCASPLH

-367 QSESGPG
+367 QSESGLG
-374 TCAPSNSPVSPSVCS
+374 TCAESNSPVSPSVCS

-398 RKSGKQETASRKLDL
+398 RKSRKQETASRKLDL
-413 EKEKESTEPG
+413 EKEKEKEKESTEPG
-423 PSTDV
+423 LSTDV

-481 SSQKDSELISTAEM
+481 SSQKDSELISTVEM

-521 LQNLERLENDKQADF
+521 LQNLERLKNDNQVDF
-536 NDQEEYHLEK
+536 NEQEECHPEK
-546 GNGARKEKASKA
+546 GKSSRQEKASKG

-565 PPSQRQRK
+565 PPSQQQRK
-573 QDDDDEEEDKPQK
+573 QDDDDEEDKPQK
-586 TQKKRGKKAESG
+586 TQKKRGKKAESE
-598 TSKATAQTISG
+598 TSKATAQTVSG

-624 LKVNLL
+624 LKVNMLL
-630 WKRIFY
+630 KLIFY

>member
-1 MFFQDLDDSP
+1 M
-11 AEADVTVVPETPRV
+11 

-37 LSTLSVSEEDDV
+37 LSTLSASEEDDV
-49 RVTSVSPSKTRK
+49 RVTSFSPSKTRK

-74 KQRVDRDKGKRRG
+74 KQRVDRDKDKRRG
-87 KGKRKKKLG
+87 KGKRKKKVG

-105 VTHGTPRKRSP
+105 VTHGTSRRKSP

-131 DVRASVKS
+131 DVRASV
-139 HQRCSASPVAEIP
+139 R
-152 RASRREDCTD
+152 
-162 TSPMACDVRASVKS
+162 S
-176 HQHPTTSPAGDIP
+176 HQHPTASPAGDIP
-189 RDFESCSNLPLQEF
+189 RDLESCSNLPLQEF
-203 RRDVEPRPVSPG
+203 PRDVEPRLVSPD
-215 RTSPGYSQQSRAS
+215 RISPGYSQQSRAS
-228 PILLHEDCVSDC
+228 PTLLHEDCVSDC

-262 NSPHKEIGETVAA
+262 NSAYKEKGETVSA
-275 ELLKCYSPRG
+275 ELLKCHSPGG

-294 DVDIAESCANQ
+294 DVDIVESCANQ

-328 LEPISSPGS
+328 LEPVSSPGS
-337 PLPCASPLR
+337 PSPCASPLQ
-346 DQIVCSPDSVSPGL
+346 DKIVCSPDSVSPGL
-360 PVGWKST
+360 PVGLKST
-367 QSESGPG
+367 QSESGLG
-374 TCAPSNSPVSPSVCS
+374 TCAQSNSPVSPSVCS
-389 FSSQIADSR
+389 FSSQTADSR
-398 RKSGKQETASRKLDL
+398 KKSRKQETASRKLDL
-413 EKEKESTEPG
+413 EKEKEKESTEPG
-423 PSTDV
+423 PSTDE

-452 KVKDVN
+452 KVKDVI

-470 LVPNMKKTPEA
+470 LVPNMKKTTEA
-481 SSQKDSELISTAEM
+481 SSQKDSELISTVEM

-521 LQNLERLENDKQADF
+521 LQNLERLENDNQADF
-536 NDQEEYHLEK
+536 NEQEECHPEK
-546 GNGARKEKASKA
+546 GKSSRQEKASKA
-558 GGNKRKI
+558 VGNKRKI

-573 QDDDDEEEDKPQK
+573 QDDDEEEEDKPQK

-630 WKRIFY
+630 WKGIFY

>member
-1 MFFQDLDDSP
+1 M
-11 AEADVTVVPETPRV
+11 
-25 TRNTHHFSSSSS
+25 TRNTHYFSSSSS
-37 LSTLSVSEEDDV
+37 LSTLSASEEDDV
-49 RVTSVSPSKTRK
+49 RVTSFSPSKTRK

-74 KQRVDRDKGKRRG
+74 KQRVDRDKDKRRG
-87 KGKRKKKLG
+87 KGKRKKKVG

-131 DVRASVKS
+131 DQLTFVRS
-139 HQRCSASPVAEIP
+139 HQRRSASPVGEIP
-152 RASRREDCTD
+152 RGSRQEDCID
-162 TSPMACDVRASVKS
+162 TSPLACDVRASVRS
-176 HQHPTTSPAGDIP
+176 HQHATASPAGDIP

-203 RRDVEPRPVSPG
+203 PTDVEPRCVSPE
-215 RTSPGYSQQSRAS
+215 RISPGYSQQSRAS
-228 PILLHEDCVSDC
+228 PTLLHEDCVSDC

-262 NSPHKEIGETVAA
+262 NSAYKEKGETMSA
-275 ELLKCYSPRG
+275 ELLKCHSPGG
-285 KNISFENLD
+285 KNVSFENLD
-294 DVDIAESCANQ
+294 DVDIVESCANQ

-337 PLPCASPLR
+337 SLPCASPLQ
-346 DQIVCSPDSVSPGL
+346 DKIVCSPDSVSPGL
-360 PVGWKST
+360 PVGLKST
-367 QSESGPG
+367 QSESGLG
-374 TCAPSNSPVSPSVCS
+374 TCAQSNSPVSPSVCS

-398 RKSGKQETASRKLDL
+398 RKSRKQETASRKLDL
-413 EKEKESTEPG
+413 EKEKEKEKESTEPG
-423 PSTDV
+423 LSTDV

-470 LVPNMKKTPEA
+470 LVPNMKKTTEA
-481 SSQKDSELISTAEM
+481 SSQKDSELISPVEM
-495 KEVQNISVDADLDFH
+495 KEVQNISVDSDLDFH

-521 LQNLERLENDKQADF
+521 LQNLERLKNDNQADF
-536 NDQEEYHLEK
+536 NKQEECHPEK
-546 GNGARKEKASKA
+546 GKTSRQEKASKA

-565 PPSQRQRK
+565 PPSQQQRK
-573 QDDDDEEEDKPQK
+573 KDDDDEEDKPQK
-586 TQKKRGKKAESG
+586 TQKKRGKKAQSE
-598 TSKATAQTISG
+598 TSKATAQTVSG

-624 LKVNLL
+624 LKVNMP
-630 WKRIFY
+630 
-636 AY
+636 

>member
-1 MFFQDLDDSP
+1 M
-11 AEADVTVVPETPRV
+11 
-25 TRNTHHFSSSSS
+25 
-37 LSTLSVSEEDDV
+37 
-49 RVTSVSPSKTRK
+49 
-61 QLSEEANDFLSKL
+61 
-74 KQRVDRDKGKRRG
+74 
-87 KGKRKKKLG
+87 
-96 TKDSAGERS
+96 
-105 VTHGTPRKRSP
+105 
-116 RSRQDNCTDTSPLAC
+116 
-131 DVRASVKS
+131 
-139 HQRCSASPVAEIP
+139 
-152 RASRREDCTD
+152 
-162 TSPMACDVRASVKS
+162 
-176 HQHPTTSPAGDIP
+176 
-189 RDFESCSNLPLQEF
+189 PLQEF
-203 RRDVEPRPVSPG
+203 PRDVEPRLVSPD
-215 RTSPGYSQQSRAS
+215 RISPGYSQQSRAS
-228 PILLHEDCVSDC
+228 PTLLHEDCVPDC

-251 DLFQQQHESPQ
+251 DLFQQQHESPK
-262 NSPHKEIGETVAA
+262 NSAYKEIGETMSS
-275 ELLKCYSPRG
+275 ELLKCHSPGG

-294 DVDIAESCANQ
+294 DVDIVESCANQ

-337 PLPCASPLR
+337 PMPCASPLQ
-346 DQIVCSPDSVSPGL
+346 DKIVCSPDSVSPGL

-367 QSESGPG
+367 QSESGLG
-374 TCAPSNSPVSPSVCS
+374 TCAESNSPVSPSVCS

-398 RKSGKQETASRKLDL
+398 RKSRKQETASRKLDL
-413 EKEKESTEPG
+413 EKEKEKEKESTEPG
-423 PSTDV
+423 LSTDV

-481 SSQKDSELISTAEM
+481 SSQKDGELISTVEM
-495 KEVQNISVDADLDFH
+495 KEVQNISVDSDLDFH

-521 LQNLERLENDKQADF
+521 LQNLERLKNDNQVDF
-536 NDQEEYHLEK
+536 NEQEECHPEK
-546 GNGARKEKASKA
+546 GKSSRQEKASKG

-565 PPSQRQRK
+565 PPSQQQRK
-573 QDDDDEEEDKPQK
+573 QDDDEEEDKPLK
-586 TQKKRGKKAESG
+586 TQKKRGKKAESE
-598 TSKATAQTISG
+598 TSKATAQTVSG

-630 WKRIFY
+630 LKLIFY

>member
-1 MFFQDLDDSP
+1 M
-11 AEADVTVVPETPRV
+11 

-37 LSTLSVSEEDDV
+37 LSTLSASEEDDV
-49 RVTSVSPSKTRK
+49 RVTCFSPSKTRK

-74 KQRVDRDKGKRRG
+74 KQRVDRDKDKRRG
-87 KGKRKKKLG
+87 KGKRKKKVG

-105 VTHGTPRKRSP
+105 LTHGTPRKRSP
-116 RSRQDNCTDTSPLAC
+116 RPRQDNCTDTSSLAC
-131 DVRASVKS
+131 DVRASV
-139 HQRCSASPVAEIP
+139 R
-152 RASRREDCTD
+152 
-162 TSPMACDVRASVKS
+162 S
-176 HQHPTTSPAGDIP
+176 HQHPTASPAGDIP
-189 RDFESCSNLPLQEF
+189 RDLESCSNLPLQEF
-203 RRDVEPRPVSPG
+203 PRDVEPRLVSPD
-215 RTSPGYSQQSRAS
+215 RISPGYSQQSRAS
-228 PILLHEDCVSDC
+228 PTLLHEDCVPDC

-262 NSPHKEIGETVAA
+262 NSAYKEKGETVSA
-275 ELLKCYSPRG
+275 ELLKCHSPG
-285 KNISFENLD
+285 AKNISFENLD
-294 DVDIAESCANQ
+294 DVDIVESCANQ
-305 TAVNVSRP
+305 TAVNLSRP

-328 LEPISSPGS
+328 LEPVSSPGS
-337 PLPCASPLR
+337 PLPCASPPQ

-360 PVGWKST
+360 PVGLKST
-367 QSESGPG
+367 QSESGLG
-374 TCAPSNSPVSPSVCS
+374 TCTESNSPVSPSVCS

-398 RKSGKQETASRKLDL
+398 RKSRKQETASRKLDL
-413 EKEKESTEPG
+413 EKEKEKEKESTEPG
-423 PSTDV
+423 LSTDV

-481 SSQKDSELISTAEM
+481 SSQKDGELISTVEM
-495 KEVQNISVDADLDFH
+495 KEVQNISVDSDLDFH

-521 LQNLERLENDKQADF
+521 LQNLERLKNDNQVDF
-536 NDQEEYHLEK
+536 NEQEECHPEEGK
-546 GNGARKEKASKA
+546 SSRQEKASKG

-565 PPSQRQRK
+565 PPSQQQRK
-573 QDDDDEEEDKPQK
+573 QDDDDEEDKPQK
-586 TQKKRGKKAESG
+586 TQKKRGKKAESE
-598 TSKATAQTISG
+598 TSKATAQTVSG

-630 WKRIFY
+630 LKLIFY

>member
-1 MFFQDLDDSP
+1 M
-11 AEADVTVVPETPRV
+11 
-25 TRNTHHFSSSSS
+25 TRNTHYFSSSSS
-37 LSTLSVSEEDDV
+37 LSTLSASEEDDV
-49 RVTSVSPSKTRK
+49 RVTSFSPSKTRK

-74 KQRVDRDKGKRRG
+74 KQRVDRDKDKRRG
-87 KGKRKKKLG
+87 KGKRKKKVG

-131 DVRASVKS
+131 DQRASVRS
-139 HQRCSASPVAEIP
+139 HQRRSASPVGEIP
-152 RASRREDCTD
+152 RGSRQEDCID
-162 TSPMACDVRASVKS
+162 TSPLACDVRASVRS
-176 HQHPTTSPAGDIP
+176 HQHATASPAGDIP

-203 RRDVEPRPVSPG
+203 PRDVEPRCVSPE
-215 RTSPGYSQQSRAS
+215 RISPGYSQQSRAS
-228 PILLHEDCVSDC
+228 PTLLHEDCVPDC

-262 NSPHKEIGETVAA
+262 NSAYKEKGETMSA
-275 ELLKCYSPRG
+275 ELLKCHSPGG
-285 KNISFENLD
+285 KNVSFENLD
-294 DVDIAESCANQ
+294 DVDIVESCANQ

-337 PLPCASPLR
+337 SLPCASPLQ
-346 DQIVCSPDSVSPGL
+346 DKIVCSPDSVSPGL
-360 PVGWKST
+360 PVGLKST
-367 QSESGPG
+367 QSESGLG
-374 TCAPSNSPVSPSVCS
+374 TCAQSNSPVSPSVCS

-398 RKSGKQETASRKLDL
+398 RKSRKQETASRKLDL
-413 EKEKESTEPG
+413 EKEKEKEKESTEPG
-423 PSTDV
+423 LSTDV

-452 KVKDVN
+452 KVKDVI

-470 LVPNMKKTPEA
+470 LVPNMKKTTEA
-481 SSQKDSELISTAEM
+481 SSQKDSELISTVEM
-495 KEVQNISVDADLDFH
+495 KEVQNISVDSDLDFH

-521 LQNLERLENDKQADF
+521 LQNLERLKNDNQADF
-536 NDQEEYHLEK
+536 NEQEECHPEK
-546 GNGARKEKASKA
+546 GKTSRQEKASKA

-565 PPSQRQRK
+565 PPSQQQRK
-573 QDDDDEEEDKPQK
+573 KDDEEEEDKPQK
-586 TQKKRGKKAESG
+586 TQKKRGKKAQSE
-598 TSKATAQTISG
+598 TSKATAQTVSG

-624 LKVNLL
+624 LKVNML

>member
-1 MFFQDLDDSP
+1 M
-11 AEADVTVVPETPRV
+11 

-37 LSTLSVSEEDDV
+37 LSTLSASEEDDV
-49 RVTSVSPSKTRK
+49 RVTSFSPSKTRK

-74 KQRVDRDKGKRRG
+74 KQRVDRDKDKRRG
-87 KGKRKKKLG
+87 KGKRKKKVG

-105 VTHGTPRKRSP
+105 LTHGTPRKRSP

-131 DVRASVKS
+131 DVRASV
-139 HQRCSASPVAEIP
+139 R
-152 RASRREDCTD
+152 
-162 TSPMACDVRASVKS
+162 S
-176 HQHPTTSPAGDIP
+176 HQHPTASPAGDIP
-189 RDFESCSNLPLQEF
+189 RDLESCSNLPLQEF
-203 RRDVEPRPVSPG
+203 PRDVEPRLVSPD
-215 RTSPGYSQQSRAS
+215 RISPGYSQQSRAS
-228 PILLHEDCVSDC
+228 PTLLHEDCVPDC

-262 NSPHKEIGETVAA
+262 NSAYKETGETMSS
-275 ELLKCYSPRG
+275 ELLKCHSPG
-285 KNISFENLD
+285 DKNISFENLD

-337 PLPCASPLR
+337 PMPCASPLQ
-346 DQIVCSPDSVSPGL
+346 DKIVCSPDSVSPGL

-367 QSESGPG
+367 QSESGLG
-374 TCAPSNSPVSPSVCS
+374 TCAESNSPVSPSVCS

-398 RKSGKQETASRKLDL
+398 RKSRKQETASRKLDL
-413 EKEKESTEPG
+413 EKEKEKESTEPG

-481 SSQKDSELISTAEM
+481 SSQKDSELISTVEM

-521 LQNLERLENDKQADF
+521 LQNLERLKNDNQVDF
-536 NDQEEYHLEK
+536 NEQEECHPEK
-546 GNGARKEKASKA
+546 GKSSRQEKASKA

-565 PPSQRQRK
+565 PPSQQQRK
-573 QDDDDEEEDKPQK
+573 QGDDDDEEDKPQK
-586 TQKKRGKKAESG
+586 TQKKRGKKAESE
-598 TSKATAQTISG
+598 TSKATAQTVSG

-624 LKVNLL
+624 LKVNMLL
-630 WKRIFY
+630 KLIFY

>member
-1 MFFQDLDDSP
+1 M
-11 AEADVTVVPETPRV
+11 

-37 LSTLSVSEEDDV
+37 LSTLSASEEDDV
-49 RVTSVSPSKTRK
+49 RVTSFSPSKTRK

-74 KQRVDRDKGKRRG
+74 KQRVDRDKDKRRG
-87 KGKRKKKLG
+87 KGKRKKKVG

-105 VTHGTPRKRSP
+105 LTHGTPRKRSP

-131 DVRASVKS
+131 DVRASV
-139 HQRCSASPVAEIP
+139 R
-152 RASRREDCTD
+152 
-162 TSPMACDVRASVKS
+162 S
-176 HQHPTTSPAGDIP
+176 HQHPTASPAGDIP
-189 RDFESCSNLPLQEF
+189 RDLESCSNLPLQEF
-203 RRDVEPRPVSPG
+203 PRDVEPRLVSPD
-215 RTSPGYSQQSRAS
+215 RISPGYSQQSRAS
-228 PILLHEDCVSDC
+228 PTLLHEDCVPDC

-262 NSPHKEIGETVAA
+262 NSAYKETGETMSS
-275 ELLKCYSPRG
+275 ELLKCHSPG
-285 KNISFENLD
+285 DKNISFENLD

-337 PLPCASPLR
+337 PMPCASPLQ
-346 DQIVCSPDSVSPGL
+346 DKIVCSPDSVSPGL

-367 QSESGPG
+367 QSESGLG
-374 TCAPSNSPVSPSVCS
+374 TCAESNSPVSPSVCS

-398 RKSGKQETASRKLDL
+398 RKSRKQETASRKLDL
-413 EKEKESTEPG
+413 EKEKEKEKESTEPG
-423 PSTDV
+423 LSTDV

-481 SSQKDSELISTAEM
+481 SSQKDGELISTVEM
-495 KEVQNISVDADLDFH
+495 KEVQNISVDSDLDFH

-521 LQNLERLENDKQADF
+521 LQNLERLKNDNQVDF
-536 NDQEEYHLEK
+536 NEQEECHPEK
-546 GNGARKEKASKA
+546 GKSSRQEKASKG

-565 PPSQRQRK
+565 PPSQQQRK
-573 QDDDDEEEDKPQK
+573 QDDDDEEDKPQK
-586 TQKKRGKKAESG
+586 TQKKRGKKAESE
-598 TSKATAQTISG
+598 TSKATAQTVSG

-630 WKRIFY
+630 LKLIFY

>member
-1 MFFQDLDDSP
+1 M
-11 AEADVTVVPETPRV
+11 

-37 LSTLSVSEEDDV
+37 LSTLSASEEDDV
-49 RVTSVSPSKTRK
+49 RVTCFSPSKTRK

-74 KQRVDRDKGKRRG
+74 KQRVDRDKDKRRG
-87 KGKRKKKLG
+87 KGKRKKKVG

-105 VTHGTPRKRSP
+105 LTHGTPRKRSP
-116 RSRQDNCTDTSPLAC
+116 RPRQDNCTDTSSLAC
-131 DVRASVKS
+131 DVRASV
-139 HQRCSASPVAEIP
+139 R
-152 RASRREDCTD
+152 
-162 TSPMACDVRASVKS
+162 S
-176 HQHPTTSPAGDIP
+176 HQHPTASPAGDIP
-189 RDFESCSNLPLQEF
+189 RDLESCSNLPLQEF
-203 RRDVEPRPVSPG
+203 PRDVEPRLVSPD
-215 RTSPGYSQQSRAS
+215 RISPGYSQQSRAS
-228 PILLHEDCVSDC
+228 PTLLHEDCVPDC

-262 NSPHKEIGETVAA
+262 NSAYKEKGETVSA
-275 ELLKCYSPRG
+275 ELLKCHSPGG

-294 DVDIAESCANQ
+294 DVDIVESCANQ

-328 LEPISSPGS
+328 LEPVSSPGS
-337 PLPCASPLR
+337 PLPCPSPPQ

-360 PVGWKST
+360 PVGLKST
-367 QSESGPG
+367 QSESGLG
-374 TCAPSNSPVSPSVCS
+374 TCAQSNSPVSPSVCS
-389 FSSQIADSR
+389 FSSQTADSR
-398 RKSGKQETASRKLDL
+398 KKSRKQETASRKLDL

-481 SSQKDSELISTAEM
+481 SSQKDGELISTVEM
-495 KEVQNISVDADLDFH
+495 KEVQNISVDSDLDFH

-521 LQNLERLENDKQADF
+521 LQNLERLKNDNQVDF
-536 NDQEEYHLEK
+536 NEQEECHPEEGK
-546 GNGARKEKASKA
+546 SSRQEKASKG

-565 PPSQRQRK
+565 PPSQQQRK
-573 QDDDDEEEDKPQK
+573 QDDDDEEDKPQK
-586 TQKKRGKKAESG
+586 TQKKRGKKAESE
-598 TSKATAQTISG
+598 TSKATAQTVSG

-624 LKVNLL
+624 LKVNML

>member
-1 MFFQDLDDSP
+1 M
-11 AEADVTVVPETPRV
+11 

-37 LSTLSVSEEDDV
+37 LSTLSASEEDDV
-49 RVTSVSPSKTRK
+49 RVTSFSPSKTRK

-74 KQRVDRDKGKRRG
+74 KQRVDRDKDKRRW
-87 KGKRKKKLG
+87 KGKRKKKVG

-105 VTHGTPRKRSP
+105 LTHGTPRKRSP

-131 DVRASVKS
+131 DVRASV
-139 HQRCSASPVAEIP
+139 R
-152 RASRREDCTD
+152 
-162 TSPMACDVRASVKS
+162 S
-176 HQHPTTSPAGDIP
+176 HQHPTASPAGDIP
-189 RDFESCSNLPLQEF
+189 RDLESCSNLPLQEF
-203 RRDVEPRPVSPG
+203 PRDVEPRLVSPD
-215 RTSPGYSQQSRAS
+215 RISPGYSQQSRAS
-228 PILLHEDCVSDC
+228 PTLLHEDCVSDC

-262 NSPHKEIGETVAA
+262 NSAYKETGETMSS
-275 ELLKCYSPRG
+275 ELLKCHSPG
-285 KNISFENLD
+285 DKNISFENLD

-337 PLPCASPLR
+337 PMPCASPLQ
-346 DQIVCSPDSVSPGL
+346 DKIVCSPDSVSPGL

-367 QSESGPG
+367 QSESGLG
-374 TCAPSNSPVSPSVCS
+374 TCAESNSPVSPSVCS

-398 RKSGKQETASRKLDL
+398 RKSRKQETASRKLDL
-413 EKEKESTEPG
+413 EKEKEKEKESTEPG
-423 PSTDV
+423 LSTDV

-470 LVPNMKKTPEA
+470 LVPNMKKTTEA
-481 SSQKDSELISTAEM
+481 SSQKDSELISTVEM
-495 KEVQNISVDADLDFH
+495 KEVQNISVDSDLDFH

-521 LQNLERLENDKQADF
+521 LQNLERLKNDNQVDF
-536 NDQEEYHLEK
+536 NEQEECHPEK
-546 GNGARKEKASKA
+546 GKSSRQEKASKA

-565 PPSQRQRK
+565 PPSQQQRK
-573 QDDDDEEEDKPQK
+573 QDDDDEEDKPQK
-586 TQKKRGKKAESG
+586 TQKKRGKKAESE
-598 TSKATAQTISG
+598 TSKATAQTVSG

-630 WKRIFY
+630 LKLIFY

>member
-1 MFFQDLDDSP
+1 M
-11 AEADVTVVPETPRV
+11 

-37 LSTLSVSEEDDV
+37 LSTLSASEEDDV
-49 RVTSVSPSKTRK
+49 RLTSFSPSKTRK

-74 KQRVDRDKGKRRG
+74 KQRVDRDKDKRRG
-87 KGKRKKKLG
+87 KGKRKKKVG

-105 VTHGTPRKRSP
+105 LTHGTPRKRSP

-131 DVRASVKS
+131 DVRASVRS
-139 HQRCSASPVAEIP
+139 HQRRSPSPVGEIP
-152 RASRREDCTD
+152 RGSRQDNCTD
-162 TSPMACDVRASVKS
+162 TSPLACDVRASVRS
-176 HQHPTTSPAGDIP
+176 HQHPTASPAGDLP
-189 RDFESCSNLPLQEF
+189 RDLESCSNLPLQEF
-203 RRDVEPRPVSPG
+203 PRDVEPRLVSPD
-215 RTSPGYSQQSRAS
+215 RISPGYSQQSRAS
-228 PILLHEDCVSDC
+228 PTLLHEDCVPDC

-262 NSPHKEIGETVAA
+262 NSAYKETGETMSS
-275 ELLKCYSPRG
+275 ELLKCHSPG
-285 KNISFENLD
+285 DKNISFENLD

-337 PLPCASPLR
+337 PMPCASPLQ
-346 DQIVCSPDSVSPGL
+346 DKIVCSPDSVSPGL

-367 QSESGPG
+367 QSESGLG
-374 TCAPSNSPVSPSVCS
+374 TCAESNSPVSPSVCS

-398 RKSGKQETASRKLDL
+398 RKSRKQETASRKLDL
-413 EKEKESTEPG
+413 EKEKEKEKESTEPG
-423 PSTDV
+423 LSTDV

-481 SSQKDSELISTAEM
+481 SSQKDGELISTVEM
-495 KEVQNISVDADLDFH
+495 KEVQNISVDSDLDFH

-521 LQNLERLENDKQADF
+521 LQNLERLKNDNQVDF
-536 NDQEEYHLEK
+536 NEQEECHPEK
-546 GNGARKEKASKA
+546 GKSSRQEKASKG

-565 PPSQRQRK
+565 PPSQQQRK
-573 QDDDDEEEDKPQK
+573 QDDDDEEDKPQK
-586 TQKKRGKKAESG
+586 TQKKRGKKAESE
-598 TSKATAQTISG
+598 TSKATAQTVSG

-630 WKRIFY
+630 LKLIFY

>member
-1 MFFQDLDDSP
+1 M
-11 AEADVTVVPETPRV
+11 TK
-25 TRNTHHFSSSSS
+25 NTHYFSSSSS
-37 LSTLSVSEEDDV
+37 LSTLSASEEDDV
-49 RVTSVSPSKTRK
+49 RVTSFSPSKTRK

-74 KQRVDRDKGKRRG
+74 KQRVDRDKDKRRG
-87 KGKRKKKLG
+87 KGKRKKKVG

-131 DVRASVKS
+131 DVRASVW
-139 HQRCSASPVAEIP
+139 
-152 RASRREDCTD
+152 
-162 TSPMACDVRASVKS
+162 S
-176 HQHPTTSPAGDIP
+176 HQHPTASPAGDIP
-189 RDFESCSNLPLQEF
+189 RDLESCSNLPLQEF
-203 RRDVEPRPVSPG
+203 PTDVEPRLVSPD
-215 RTSPGYSQQSRAS
+215 RISPGYSQQSRAS
-228 PILLHEDCVSDC
+228 PTLLHEDCVSDC

-262 NSPHKEIGETVAA
+262 NSAYKEKGETMSA
-275 ELLKCYSPRG
+275 ELLKCHSPGG
-285 KNISFENLD
+285 KNVSFENLD
-294 DVDIAESCANQ
+294 DVDIVESCANQ

-328 LEPISSPGS
+328 LEPVSSPGS
-337 PLPCASPLR
+337 PLPCPSPPQ

-360 PVGWKST
+360 PVGLKST
-367 QSESGPG
+367 QSESGLG
-374 TCAPSNSPVSPSVCS
+374 TCAQSNSPVSPSVCS

-398 RKSGKQETASRKLDL
+398 RKSRKQETASRKLDL
-413 EKEKESTEPG
+413 EKEKEKESTEPG

-452 KVKDVN
+452 KVKDVI

-470 LVPNMKKTPEA
+470 LVPNMKKTTEA
-481 SSQKDSELISTAEM
+481 SSQKDSELISPVEM

-521 LQNLERLENDKQADF
+521 LQNLERLKNDNQVDF
-536 NDQEEYHLEK
+536 NEQEECHPEK
-546 GNGARKEKASKA
+546 GKSSRQEKASKA

-565 PPSQRQRK
+565 PPSQQQRK

-586 TQKKRGKKAESG
+586 TQKKRGKKAESE
-598 TSKATAQTISG
+598 TSKATAQTVSG

-624 LKVNLL
+624 LKVNMP
-630 WKRIFY
+630 
-636 AY
+636 

>member
-1 MFFQDLDDSP
+1 M
-11 AEADVTVVPETPRV
+11 

-37 LSTLSVSEEDDV
+37 LSTLSASEEDDV
-49 RVTSVSPSKTRK
+49 RVTSFSPSKTRK

-74 KQRVDRDKGKRRG
+74 KQRVDRDKDKRRG
-87 KGKRKKKLG
+87 KGKRKKKVG

-131 DVRASVKS
+131 DVRASV
-139 HQRCSASPVAEIP
+139 R
-152 RASRREDCTD
+152 
-162 TSPMACDVRASVKS
+162 S
-176 HQHPTTSPAGDIP
+176 HQHLTASPAGDIP
-189 RDFESCSNLPLQEF
+189 RDLESCSNLPLQEF
-203 RRDVEPRPVSPG
+203 PRDVEPRLVSPD
-215 RTSPGYSQQSRAS
+215 RISPGYSQQSRAS
-228 PILLHEDCVSDC
+228 PTLLHEDCVSDC

-262 NSPHKEIGETVAA
+262 NSAYKEIGETMSS
-275 ELLKCYSPRG
+275 ELLKCHSPG
-285 KNISFENLD
+285 DKNISFENLD

-328 LEPISSPGS
+328 LEPVSSPGS
-337 PLPCASPLR
+337 PLPCPSPPQ

-360 PVGWKST
+360 PVGLKST
-367 QSESGPG
+367 QSESGLG
-374 TCAPSNSPVSPSVCS
+374 TCAQSNSPVSPSVCS
-389 FSSQIADSR
+389 FSSQTADSR
-398 RKSGKQETASRKLDL
+398 KKSRKQETASRKLDL
-413 EKEKESTEPG
+413 EKEKEKESTEPG

-439 RIRAARNGGKKIY
+439 RIRAARKGGKKIY
-452 KVKDVN
+452 KVKDVI

-470 LVPNMKKTPEA
+470 LVPNMKKTTEA
-481 SSQKDSELISTAEM
+481 SSQKDSELISTVEM

-521 LQNLERLENDKQADF
+521 LQNLERLKNDNQVDF
-536 NDQEEYHLEK
+536 NEQEECHPEK
-546 GNGARKEKASKA
+546 GKSSRQEKASKA

-565 PPSQRQRK
+565 PPSQQQRK
-573 QDDDDEEEDKPQK
+573 QGDDDDEEDKPQK
-586 TQKKRGKKAESG
+586 TQKKRGKKAESE
-598 TSKATAQTISG
+598 TSKATAQTVSG

-624 LKVNLL
+624 LKVNMLL
-630 WKRIFY
+630 KLIFY

>member
-1 MFFQDLDDSP
+1 M
-11 AEADVTVVPETPRV
+11 

-37 LSTLSVSEEDDV
+37 LSTLSASEEDDV
-49 RVTSVSPSKTRK
+49 RVTCFSPSKTRK

-74 KQRVDRDKGKRRG
+74 KQRVDRDKDKRRG
-87 KGKRKKKLG
+87 KGKRKKKVG

-105 VTHGTPRKRSP
+105 LTHGTPRKRSP
-116 RSRQDNCTDTSPLAC
+116 RPRQDNCTDTSSLAC
-131 DVRASVKS
+131 DVRASV
-139 HQRCSASPVAEIP
+139 R
-152 RASRREDCTD
+152 
-162 TSPMACDVRASVKS
+162 S
-176 HQHPTTSPAGDIP
+176 HQHPTASPAGDIP
-189 RDFESCSNLPLQEF
+189 RDLESCSNLPLQEF
-203 RRDVEPRPVSPG
+203 PRDVEPRLVSPD
-215 RTSPGYSQQSRAS
+215 RISPGYSQQSRAS
-228 PILLHEDCVSDC
+228 PTLLHEDCVPDC

-262 NSPHKEIGETVAA
+262 NSAYKEKGETVSA
-275 ELLKCYSPRG
+275 ELLKCHSPGG

-294 DVDIAESCANQ
+294 DVDIVESCANQ

-328 LEPISSPGS
+328 LEPVSSPGS
-337 PLPCASPLR
+337 PLPCPSPPQ

-360 PVGWKST
+360 PVGLKST
-367 QSESGPG
+367 QSESGLG
-374 TCAPSNSPVSPSVCS
+374 TCAQSNSPVSPSVCS
-389 FSSQIADSR
+389 FSSQTADSR
-398 RKSGKQETASRKLDL
+398 KKSRKQETASRKLDL

-470 LVPNMKKTPEA
+470 LVPNMKKTTEA
-481 SSQKDSELISTAEM
+481 SSQKDSELISTVEM

-521 LQNLERLENDKQADF
+521 LQNLERLKNDNQVNF
-536 NDQEEYHLEK
+536 NEREECHPEK
-546 GNGARKEKASKA
+546 GKSSRQEKASKA

-565 PPSQRQRK
+565 PPSQQQRK
-573 QDDDDEEEDKPQK
+573 QDDDDEEDKPQK
-586 TQKKRGKKAESG
+586 TQKKRGKKAESE
-598 TSKATAQTISG
+598 TSKATAQTVSG

-624 LKVNLL
+624 LKVNML

>member
-1 MFFQDLDDSP
+1 M
-11 AEADVTVVPETPRV
+11 

-37 LSTLSVSEEDDV
+37 LSTLSASEEDDV
-49 RVTSVSPSKTRK
+49 RVTCFSPSKTRK

-74 KQRVDRDKGKRRG
+74 KQRVDRDKDKRRG
-87 KGKRKKKLG
+87 KGKRKKKVG

-105 VTHGTPRKRSP
+105 LTHGTPRKRSP
-116 RSRQDNCTDTSPLAC
+116 RPRQDNCTDTSSLAC
-131 DVRASVKS
+131 DVRASV
-139 HQRCSASPVAEIP
+139 R
-152 RASRREDCTD
+152 
-162 TSPMACDVRASVKS
+162 S
-176 HQHPTTSPAGDIP
+176 HQHPTASPAGDIP
-189 RDFESCSNLPLQEF
+189 RDLESCSNLPLQEF
-203 RRDVEPRPVSPG
+203 PRDVEPRLVSPD
-215 RTSPGYSQQSRAS
+215 RISPGYSQQSRAS
-228 PILLHEDCVSDC
+228 PTLLHEDCVPDC

-262 NSPHKEIGETVAA
+262 NSAYKEKGETVSA
-275 ELLKCYSPRG
+275 ELLKCHSPG
-285 KNISFENLD
+285 AKNISFENLD
-294 DVDIAESCANQ
+294 DVDIVESCANQ

-328 LEPISSPGS
+328 LEPVSSPGS
-337 PLPCASPLR
+337 PLPCPSPPQ

-360 PVGWKST
+360 PVGLKST
-367 QSESGPG
+367 QSESGLG
-374 TCAPSNSPVSPSVCS
+374 TCAQSNSPVSPSVCS
-389 FSSQIADSR
+389 FSSQTADSR
-398 RKSGKQETASRKLDL
+398 KKSRKQETASRKLDL
-413 EKEKESTEPG
+413 EKEKEKESTEPG

-452 KVKDVN
+452 KVKDVI

-481 SSQKDSELISTAEM
+481 SSQKDGELISTVEM
-495 KEVQNISVDADLDFH
+495 KEVQNISVDSDLDFH

-521 LQNLERLENDKQADF
+521 LQNLERLKNDNQADF
-536 NDQEEYHLEK
+536 NEQEECHPEK
-546 GNGARKEKASKA
+546 GKSSQQEKASKA

-565 PPSQRQRK
+565 PPSQQQRK
-573 QDDDDEEEDKPQK
+573 KDDDDEEEDKPQK
-586 TQKKRGKKAESG
+586 TQKKRGKKAESE
-598 TSKATAQTISG
+598 TSKATAQTVSG

-630 WKRIFY
+630 LKLIFY

>member
-1 MFFQDLDDSP
+1 M
-11 AEADVTVVPETPRV
+11 

-37 LSTLSVSEEDDV
+37 LSTLSASEEDDV
-49 RVTSVSPSKTRK
+49 RVTSFSPSKTRK

-74 KQRVDRDKGKRRG
+74 KQRVDRDKDKRRG
-87 KGKRKKKLG
+87 KGKRKKKVG

-105 VTHGTPRKRSP
+105 LTHGTPRKRSP
-116 RSRQDNCTDTSPLAC
+116 RPRQDNCTDTSSLACDVRASVRSHQRRSPSPVGGIPRGSRQEDCTDTSPLAC
-131 DVRASVKS
+131 DVRAPI
-139 HQRCSASPVAEIP
+139 R
-152 RASRREDCTD
+152 
-162 TSPMACDVRASVKS
+162 S
-176 HQHPTTSPAGDIP
+176 HQHPTASPAGDLP
-189 RDFESCSNLPLQEF
+189 RDLENYSNLPLQEF
-203 RRDVEPRPVSPG
+203 PRDVEPRLVSPD
-215 RTSPGYSQQSRAS
+215 RISPGYSQQSRAS
-228 PILLHEDCVSDC
+228 PTLLHEDCVSDC

-262 NSPHKEIGETVAA
+262 NSAYKEKGETMSA
-275 ELLKCYSPRG
+275 ELLKCHSPGG

-294 DVDIAESCANQ
+294 DVDIVESCANQ

-337 PLPCASPLR
+337 PMPCASPLH

-360 PVGWKST
+360 PVGLKST
-367 QSESGPG
+367 QSESGLG
-374 TCAPSNSPVSPSVCS
+374 TCAQSTSPVSPSVCS

-398 RKSGKQETASRKLDL
+398 RKSRKQETASRKLDL
-413 EKEKESTEPG
+413 EKEKEKEKESTEPG
-423 PSTDV
+423 LSTDV

-481 SSQKDSELISTAEM
+481 SSQKDGELISTVEM
-495 KEVQNISVDADLDFH
+495 KEVQNISVDSDLDFH

-521 LQNLERLENDKQADF
+521 LQNLERLKNDNQVDF
-536 NDQEEYHLEK
+536 NEQEECHPEK
-546 GNGARKEKASKA
+546 GKSSRQEKASKA

-565 PPSQRQRK
+565 PPSQQQRK
-573 QDDDDEEEDKPQK
+573 QGDDDDEEDKPQK
-586 TQKKRGKKAESG
+586 TQKKRGKKAESE
-598 TSKATAQTISG
+598 TSKATAQTVSG

-630 WKRIFY
+630 LKLIFY

>member
-1 MFFQDLDDSP
+1 M
-11 AEADVTVVPETPRV
+11 

-37 LSTLSVSEEDDV
+37 LSTLSASEEDDV
-49 RVTSVSPSKTRK
+49 RVTSFSPSKTRK

-74 KQRVDRDKGKRRG
+74 KQRVDRDKDKRRG
-87 KGKRKKKLG
+87 KGKRKKKVG

-105 VTHGTPRKRSP
+105 VTHGTSRRKSP

-131 DVRASVKS
+131 DVRASV
-139 HQRCSASPVAEIP
+139 R
-152 RASRREDCTD
+152 
-162 TSPMACDVRASVKS
+162 S
-176 HQHPTTSPAGDIP
+176 HQHPTASPAGDIP
-189 RDFESCSNLPLQEF
+189 RDLESCSNLPLQEF
-203 RRDVEPRPVSPG
+203 PRDVEPRLVSPD
-215 RTSPGYSQQSRAS
+215 RISPGYSQQSRAS
-228 PILLHEDCVSDC
+228 PTLLHEDCVSDC

-262 NSPHKEIGETVAA
+262 NSAYKEKGETKSA
-275 ELLKCYSPRG
+275 ELLKCHSPGG

-294 DVDIAESCANQ
+294 DVDIVESCANQ

-337 PLPCASPLR
+337 PLPCASPLQ
-346 DQIVCSPDSVSPGL
+346 DKIVCSPESVSPGL
-360 PVGWKST
+360 PVGLKST
-367 QSESGPG
+367 QSESGLG
-374 TCAPSNSPVSPSVCS
+374 TCAQSNSPVSPSVCS

-398 RKSGKQETASRKLDL
+398 RKSRKQETASRKLDL
-413 EKEKESTEPG
+413 EKEKEKESTEPG
-423 PSTDV
+423 PSTDE

-452 KVKDVN
+452 KVKDVI

-470 LVPNMKKTPEA
+470 LVPNMKKTTEA
-481 SSQKDSELISTAEM
+481 SSQKDSELISTVEM

-521 LQNLERLENDKQADF
+521 LQNLERLENDNQADF
-536 NDQEEYHLEK
+536 NEQEECHPEK
-546 GNGARKEKASKA
+546 GKSSRQEKASKA
-558 GGNKRKI
+558 VGNKRKI

-573 QDDDDEEEDKPQK
+573 QDDDEEEEDKPQK

-630 WKRIFY
+630 WKGIFY